1 MVSLVITNFVCSI
14 DRYIVVYY
22 PYIVCQ
28 VDGVRRTL
36 LRGPKTKHVLPYF
49 ASLLGWGKAPSDCYL
64 CQNNSRLSALSI
76 LLCLPHFFEFLID
89 KDEDDIYEDF
99 YKGRLQN
106 HSFE

>member
-1 MVSLVITNFVCSI
+1 MISLIITNFVCSI

-49 ASLLGWGKAPSDCYL
+49 ASLLGGRTLLTMTKS
-64 CQNNSRLSALSI
+64 QNNYYQLSALSTI
-76 LLCLPHFFEFLID
+76 LCLPHFFEFLID
-89 KDEDDIYEDF
+89 KDEEDVYEDF
-99 YKGRLQN
+99 YKG
-106 HSFE
+106 S